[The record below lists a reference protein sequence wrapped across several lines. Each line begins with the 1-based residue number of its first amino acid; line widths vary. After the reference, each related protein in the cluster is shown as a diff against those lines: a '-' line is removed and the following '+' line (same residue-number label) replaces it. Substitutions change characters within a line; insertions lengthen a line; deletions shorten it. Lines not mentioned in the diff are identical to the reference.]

1 MSSRGAVGATDIDAE
16 QTLDASDHFGADMTT
31 LLKPKGGGRPIV
43 VDKPIILIGRHPD
56 CDIIIESSP
65 KISRKHCCVA
75 RVDERC
81 FVRDLE
87 SMNGI
92 WVNGHREL
100 HNVELFP
107 GDVLMIGD
115 VQFDVVTM
123 KPAKPANRAPTPK
136 PEPAPNQTVEVP
148 DRKTVEL
155 DSDEKPE
162 FFDEEMLRSAD
173 ASEAIKFT
181 ESLSL
186 PFVDD
191 ESGEGRPVAMLN
203 DD

>member
-1 MSSRGAVGATDIDAE
+1 MRSIKVRSTSK
-16 QTLDASDHFGADMTT
+16 TLQRNLGADMTT
-31 LLKPKGGGRPIV
+31 LLKPKSGGRPIV

-87 SMNGI
+87 SMNGV

-100 HNVELFP
+100 ANAELFP

-115 VQFDVVTM
+115 VQFDVVSANA
-123 KPAKPANRAPTPK
+123 AKPVIKQAPK
-136 PEPAPNQTVEVP
+136 KAEPNKTIEVP
-148 DRKTVEL
+148 ERKTVEL

-162 FFDEEMLRSAD
+162 FYNEEMLLSAD

-186 PFVDD
+186 PYIDD
-191 ESGEGRPVAMLN
+191 ESGEGRPVVLAE

>member
-1 MSSRGAVGATDIDAE
+1 
-16 QTLDASDHFGADMTT
+16 MTT
-31 LLKPKGGGRPIV
+31 LLKPKSGGRPIV

-56 CDIIIESSP
+56 CDLIIESSP

-92 WVNGHREL
+92 WVNGRRET

-115 VQFDVVTM
+115 VQFDVVSTNAV
-123 KPAKPANRAPTPK
+123 KPTNKTPVRRDPT
-136 PEPAPNQTVEVP
+136 QTVEVP
-148 DRKTVEL
+148 EHKTVEL

-162 FFDEEMLRSAD
+162 FYNEEMLRDAD

-186 PFVDD
+186 PFIDD
-191 ESGEGRPVAMLN
+191 ESNEEQSLVVA
-203 DD
+203 DDD